1 MLLKGDVAS
10 TLFTISISEG
20 LVRQLDPT
28 FDVAKQALLRAIVHY
43 HKSRRNP
50 LGPW

>member
-20 LVRQLDPT
+20 LVRQLDPS
-28 FDVAKQALLRAIVHY
+28 FDVAKQALPYITRYMGFDFSH
-43 HKSRRNP
+43 R
-50 LGPW
+50 

>member
-20 LVRQLDPT
+20 LVRQLDPS
-28 FDVAKQALLRAIVHY
+28 FDVAEQALPYITKYMGHVGLSLKMA
-43 HKSRRNP
+43 
-50 LGPW
+50 